1 MEDAA
6 GALQREGGW
15 RCARRRVRRREMA
28 DDIILLF
35 VRRSYDLQNGADT
48 AKDEEVKWKF
58 LLVGVAPGL
67 LKPLLFLSLLLCDC
81 VIYTK
86 LS

>member
-1 MEDAA
+1 
-6 GALQREGGW
+6 
-15 RCARRRVRRREMA
+15 MA

-67 LKPLLFLSLLLCDC
+67 LKPLLFLSLTT
-81 VIYTK
+81 V
-86 LS
+86 